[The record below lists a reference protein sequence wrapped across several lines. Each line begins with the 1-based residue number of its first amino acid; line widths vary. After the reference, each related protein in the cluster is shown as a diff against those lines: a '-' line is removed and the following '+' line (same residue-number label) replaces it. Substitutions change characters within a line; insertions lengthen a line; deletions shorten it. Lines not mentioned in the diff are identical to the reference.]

1 MSIIEKLETELIK
14 ALKSG
19 EKEKVVVLRGLKSD
33 IKYKKIDKGE
43 ELTNEEVID
52 VLSANTK
59 KIRDSIEQFEKADRP
74 ELVTKEKFGL
84 EVISKYLPEQIGE
97 VELRG
102 IVRQAVEESGA
113 ESPQQMGLVMKIVMP
128 KIKGRADGKLV
139 SKLAVEFLAK

>member
-43 ELTNEEVID
+43 ELTDEEVMD

-97 VELRG
+97 EELRG

-139 SKLAVEFLAK
+139 SKLAAEFLAK

>member
-33 IKYKKIDKGE
+33 IKYKIIDKGE
-43 ELTNEEVID
+43 ELTDEEVID
-52 VLSANTK
+52 VLSINTK
-59 KIRDSIEQFEKADRP
+59 KIRDSIEQFGKGDREDLVIKEKAA
-74 ELVTKEKFGL
+74 L
-84 EVISKYLPEQIGE
+84 EIISEYLPEQIGE
-97 VELRG
+97 EELRG
-102 IVRQAVEESGA
+102 IVKQAVEESGA

>member
-59 KIRDSIEQFEKADRP
+59 KIRDSIEQFGKGGRED
-74 ELVTKEKFGL
+74 LVIKEKTAL
-84 EVISKYLPEQIGE
+84 EIISEYLPEQIGE
-97 VELRG
+97 EELRG
-102 IVRQAVEESGA
+102 IVKQAVEESGA

>member
-59 KIRDSIEQFEKADRP
+59 KIRDSIEQFGKGGREDLVIKEKAA
-74 ELVTKEKFGL
+74 L
-84 EVISKYLPEQIGE
+84 EIISEYLPEQIGE
-97 VELRG
+97 EELRG
-102 IVRQAVEESGA
+102 IVKQAVEESGA

>member
-43 ELTNEEVID
+43 ELTDEELIA
-52 VLSANTK
+52 VLSVNTK
-59 KIRDSIEQFEKADRP
+59 KIRDSIEQFDKAGRED
-74 ELVTKEKFGL
+74 LVTKEKAAL
-84 EVISKYLPEQIGE
+84 KIISEYLPEQLGE
-97 VELRG
+97 EELRG
-102 IVRQAVEESGA
+102 IVKQAVEESGA

-139 SKLAVEFLAK
+139 SKLATEFLAK

>member
-1 MSIIEKLETELIK
+1 MSIIEKIDIELIK

-43 ELTNEEVID
+43 NLTNEEVID
-52 VLSANTK
+52 DLSVNTK
-59 KIRDSIEQFEKADRP
+59 KIRDSIEQFNKGGRED
-74 ELVTKEKFGL
+74 LVTKEKAAL
-84 EVISKYLPEQIGE
+84 KIISEYLPEQLGE
-97 VELRG
+97 EELRG
-102 IVRQAVEESGA
+102 IVKQAVEESGA

-139 SKLAVEFLAK
+139 SKLATEFLAK

>member
-52 VLSANTK
+52 VLTVNTK
-59 KIRDSIEQFEKADRP
+59 KIRDSIEQFGKGGREDLVIKEKAA
-74 ELVTKEKFGL
+74 L
-84 EVISKYLPEQIGE
+84 EIISEYLPEQIGE
-97 VELRG
+97 EELRG
-102 IVRQAVEESGA
+102 IVKQAVEESGA

>member
-1 MSIIEKLETELIK
+1 MSIIEKIDIELIK

-43 ELTNEEVID
+43 NLTNEEVIA
-52 VLSANTK
+52 VLSVNTK
-59 KIRDSIEQFEKADRP
+59 KIRDSIEQFDKAGRED
-74 ELVTKEKFGL
+74 LVTKEKAAL
-84 EVISKYLPEQIGE
+84 EIISEYLPEQLGE
-97 VELRG
+97 EELRG
-102 IVRQAVEESGA
+102 IVKQAVEESGA

-139 SKLAVEFLAK
+139 SKLATEFLAN

>member
-1 MSIIEKLETELIK
+1 MSIIEKIDIELIK

-43 ELTNEEVID
+43 ELTNEEVIA
-52 VLSANTK
+52 VLSLNTK
-59 KIRDSIEQFEKADRP
+59 KIRDSIEQFDKAGRED
-74 ELVTKEKFGL
+74 LVTKEKAAL
-84 EVISKYLPEQIGE
+84 KIISEYLPEQLGE
-97 VELRG
+97 EELRG
-102 IVRQAVEESGA
+102 IVKQAVEESGA

-139 SKLAVEFLAK
+139 SKLATEFLAK

>member
-1 MSIIEKLETELIK
+1 MSVVEKIDIELIK

-19 EKEKVVVLRGLKSD
+19 DKEKVVVLRGLKSD

-43 ELTNEEVID
+43 ELTNEEVIA
-52 VLSANTK
+52 VLSSNTK

-74 ELVTKEKFGL
+74 ELVAKEKFGL
-84 EVISKYLPEQIGE
+84 EVISKYLPKQIGE
-97 VELRG
+97 EELRG
-102 IVRQAVEESGA
+102 IIKQAVEESGA

-139 SKLAVEFLAK
+139 SKLATEFLAK

>member
-59 KIRDSIEQFEKADRP
+59 KIRDSIEQFGKGGREDLVIKEKAA
-74 ELVTKEKFGL
+74 L
-84 EVISKYLPEQIGE
+84 EIISEYLPEQIGE
-97 VELRG
+97 EELRG
-102 IVRQAVEESGA
+102 IVKQAVEESGA

-139 SKLAVEFLAK
+139 SKLATEFLAK

>member
-52 VLSANTK
+52 VLSVNTK
-59 KIRDSIEQFEKADRP
+59 KIRDSIEQFGKGGREDLVIKEKAA
-74 ELVTKEKFGL
+74 L
-84 EVISKYLPEQIGE
+84 EIISEYLPEQIGE
-97 VELRG
+97 KELRG
-102 IVRQAVEESGA
+102 IVKQAVEESGA

-139 SKLAVEFLAK
+139 SKLAAEFLAK

>member
-59 KIRDSIEQFEKADRP
+59 KIRDSIEQFGKGGREDLVIKEKAA
-74 ELVTKEKFGL
+74 LVI
-84 EVISKYLPEQIGE
+84 ISEYLPEQIGE
-97 VELRG
+97 EELRG
-102 IVRQAVEESGA
+102 IVKQAVEESGA

>member
-59 KIRDSIEQFEKADRP
+59 KIRDSIEKFGKGGRED
-74 ELVTKEKFGL
+74 LVIKEKTAL
-84 EVISKYLPEQIGE
+84 EIISEYLPEQIGE
-97 VELRG
+97 EELRG
-102 IVRQAVEESGA
+102 IVKQAVEESGA

>member
-59 KIRDSIEQFEKADRP
+59 KIRDSIEQFGKGGREDLVIKEKAAL
-74 ELVTKEKFGL
+74 EL
-84 EVISKYLPEQIGE
+84 ISEYLHEQIG
-97 VELRG
+97 
-102 IVRQAVEESGA
+102 
-113 ESPQQMGLVMKIVMP
+113 
-128 KIKGRADGKLV
+128 D
-139 SKLAVEFLAK
+139 

>member
-1 MSIIEKLETELIK
+1 MSLIEKIDIELIK

-43 ELTNEEVID
+43 NLTNEEVID
-52 VLSANTK
+52 VLSVNTK
-59 KIRDSIEQFEKADRP
+59 KIRDSIEQFNKGGRED
-74 ELVTKEKFGL
+74 LVTKEKAAL
-84 EVISKYLPEQIGE
+84 KIISEYLPEQLGE
-97 VELRG
+97 EELRG
-102 IVRQAVEESGA
+102 IVKQAVEESGA

-139 SKLAVEFLAK
+139 SKLAIEFLAK

>member
-1 MSIIEKLETELIK
+1 MSIIEKIDIELIK

-43 ELTNEEVID
+43 NLTNEEVID
-52 VLSANTK
+52 VLSVNTK
-59 KIRDSIEQFEKADRP
+59 KIRDSIEQFDKAGRED
-74 ELVTKEKFGL
+74 LVTKEKTAL
-84 EVISKYLPEQIGE
+84 KIISEYLPEQLGE
-97 VELRG
+97 EELRG
-102 IVRQAVEESGA
+102 IVKQAVEESGA

-139 SKLAVEFLAK
+139 SKLATEFLAN

>member
-33 IKYKKIDKGE
+33 IKYKIIDKGE
-43 ELTNEEVID
+43 ELTDEEVID
-52 VLSANTK
+52 VLSLNTK
-59 KIRDSIEQFEKADRP
+59 KIRDSIEQFGKGGREDLVIKEKAA
-74 ELVTKEKFGL
+74 L
-84 EVISKYLPEQIGE
+84 EIISEYLPEQIGE

-102 IVRQAVEESGA
+102 LVRQAVEESGA

-139 SKLAVEFLAK
+139 SKLATEFLAK

>member
-1 MSIIEKLETELIK
+1 MSIIEKIDIELIK

-43 ELTNEEVID
+43 NLTNEEVIA
-52 VLSANTK
+52 VLSVNTK
-59 KIRDSIEQFEKADRP
+59 KIRDSIEQFDKGGRED
-74 ELVTKEKFGL
+74 LVTKEKAAL
-84 EVISKYLPEQIGE
+84 KIISEYLPEQLGE
-97 VELRG
+97 EELRG
-102 IVRQAVEESGA
+102 IVKQAVEESGA

-139 SKLAVEFLAK
+139 SKLATEFLAK

>member
-33 IKYKKIDKGE
+33 IKYKIIDKGE
-43 ELTNEEVID
+43 ELTDEEVID
-52 VLSANTK
+52 VLSLNTK
-59 KIRDSIEQFEKADRP
+59 KIRDSIEQFGKGGREDLVIKEKAA
-74 ELVTKEKFGL
+74 LKI
-84 EVISKYLPEQIGE
+84 ISEYLPEQIGE
-97 VELRG
+97 EELRG
-102 IVRQAVEESGA
+102 IVKQAVEESGA

>member
-33 IKYKKIDKGE
+33 IKYKIIDKGE
-43 ELTNEEVID
+43 ELTDEEVID
-52 VLSANTK
+52 VLSVNTK
-59 KIRDSIEQFEKADRP
+59 KIRDSIEQFGKGGREDLVIKEKAA
-74 ELVTKEKFGL
+74 LKI
-84 EVISKYLPEQIGE
+84 ISEYLPEQIGE
-97 VELRG
+97 EELRG
-102 IVRQAVEESGA
+102 IVKQAVEESGA

-139 SKLAVEFLAK
+139 SKLATEFLAK

>member
-33 IKYKKIDKGE
+33 IKYKIIDKGE
-43 ELTNEEVID
+43 ELTDEEVID
-52 VLSANTK
+52 VLSLNTK
-59 KIRDSIEQFEKADRP
+59 KIRDSIEQFGKGGREDLVIKEKAA
-74 ELVTKEKFGL
+74 LKI
-84 EVISKYLPEQIGE
+84 ISEYLPEQIGE
-97 VELRG
+97 EELRG
-102 IVRQAVEESGA
+102 IVKQAVEESGA

-139 SKLAVEFLAK
+139 SKLATEFLAK

>member
-1 MSIIEKLETELIK
+1 MSIIEKIDIELIK

-43 ELTNEEVID
+43 NLTNEEVID
-52 VLSANTK
+52 VLSVNTK
-59 KIRDSIEQFEKADRP
+59 KIRDSIEQFNKGGRED
-74 ELVTKEKFGL
+74 LVTKEKAAL
-84 EVISKYLPEQIGE
+84 KIISEYLPEQLGE
-97 VELRG
+97 EELRG
-102 IVRQAVEESGA
+102 IVKQAVEESGA

-139 SKLAVEFLAK
+139 SKLAIEFLAK

>member
-1 MSIIEKLETELIK
+1 MSIIEKIDIELIK

-43 ELTNEEVID
+43 NLTNEEVID
-52 VLSANTK
+52 VLSVNTK
-59 KIRDSIEQFEKADRP
+59 KIRDSIEQFDKGGRED
-74 ELVTKEKFGL
+74 LVTKEKTAL
-84 EVISKYLPEQIGE
+84 EIISEYLPEQLGE
-97 VELRG
+97 EELRG
-102 IVRQAVEESGA
+102 IVKQAVEESGA

-139 SKLAVEFLAK
+139 SKLATEFLAN